1 MVTVLLLL
9 KSVRIGQMAI
19 KSTNPADQAGLC
31 STVLR
36 VFGVRFGIALGN
48 ASAFFIGQIDLFG
61 GIAQHH

>member
-9 KSVRIGQMAI
+9 KSVQIAPMAI

-31 STVLR
+31 SAVLG

-48 ASAFFIGQIDLFG
+48 ASAFFIGQIDLVG
-61 GIAQHH
+61 GVAQHH